1 MSLVLEIEFLA
12 GVCRAAAHSPAS
24 ATPEWPPQPDRVFSG
39 LVSAW
44 AVRGEQSSERRALEW
59 LEAQSPPAIHAG
71 RHTAR
76 TAPDV
81 FVPPNDQR
89 ASTAVATYLKI
100 MPRSRPRQPRRFPVA
115 YLDDPVMALVWT
127 AEPPPELL
135 AALGAL
141 AHDVG
146 YIGHSAS
153 LVRCRFLTGSASAL
167 AHAAAPAVRQVYP
180 GRLQELRQAYRA
192 NPKRPT
198 ILPGASVPPPPAAP
212 PPQDPDW
219 LVLEVTGGVVPDL
232 RAAALVS
239 RTLRRTLMSGYRGI
253 GMADEIPEVF
263 GVYTT
268 KRMSG
273 RNLPSAPVTGAST
286 VSPASPSCTQ
296 PRRTAPLS
304 HDVRCRLSASMRPAL
319 DAVPDRAGRQVA
331 RRYSTALCTGC

>member
-153 LVRCRFLTGSASAL
+153 LVRCRFLTGSAPAL

-180 GRLQELRQAYRA
+180 GRLA
-192 NPKRPT
+192 
-198 ILPGASVPPPPAAP
+198 G
-212 PPQDPDW
+212 
-219 LVLEVTGGVVPDL
+219 
-232 RAAALVS
+232 AAA
-239 RTLRRTLMSGYRGI
+239 GI
-253 GMADEIPEVF
+253 PRQPKEADDPARCL
-263 GVYTT
+263 GT
-268 KRMSG
+268 
-273 RNLPSAPVTGAST
+273 
-286 VSPASPSCTQ
+286 SPASGAAPTGSRLAGAGGDRRGRARPSRCSTGQ
-296 PRRTAPLS
+296 PHAAAYLDERLPRDRHGRRDPGGFWRV
-304 HDVRCRLSASMRPAL
+304 HYKENVRAQPSVSPGHRRFHRFTSQPVMYPAAAHSATLA
-319 DAVPDRAGRQVA
+319 
-331 RRYSTALCTGC
+331 